1 MSNPLNKDK
10 NWKPLKNSELDQNC
24 NVTTP
29 EPKLCYPKN
38 DFQNHPGL
46 NKLLAY
52 RKLKG
57 NDKCNPNPK
66 DPCVLNTDNMVIPS
80 ADVIRKYVG
89 PTFVEVKN
97 DTQTVSCK
105 VLYAND
111 LTYKEFGVEDSTEN
125 STIATVEAG
134 SYVRWL
140 INVNEKD
147 ELYKTTKEE
156 LNKN

>member
-89 PTFVEVKN
+89 ATFVEVKN
-97 DTQTVSCK
+97 IKHIV
-105 VLYAND
+105 
-111 LTYKEFGVEDSTEN
+111 
-125 STIATVEAG
+125 
-134 SYVRWL
+134 
-140 INVNEKD
+140 
-147 ELYKTTKEE
+147 
-156 LNKN
+156 